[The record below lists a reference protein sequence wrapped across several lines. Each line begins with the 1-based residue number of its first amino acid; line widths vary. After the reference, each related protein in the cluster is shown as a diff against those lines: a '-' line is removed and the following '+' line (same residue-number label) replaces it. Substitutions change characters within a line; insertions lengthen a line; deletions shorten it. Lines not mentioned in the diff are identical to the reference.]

1 MSRDIIVQLFQKL
14 SETASVFATHSNPH
28 QIFLLGNVTQV
39 QDLIE
44 EGADVNLVDG
54 NGRTPLYIATFF
66 SK

>member
-1 MSRDIIVQLFQKL
+1 MKLLCLVSIELLLQPNTEQDEPKMLF
-14 SETASVFATHSNPH
+14 
-28 QIFLLGNVTQV
+28 IFKFPIGNVTQV

-54 NGRTPLYIATFF
+54 NGMTPLYIATFF